1 MASALTEAGI
11 PCRYV
16 TSRTKV
22 TSTKW
27 KIVDE
32 SVYCPRHV
40 RWINMEKGDHMRR
53 PFLRFRRLLGE
64 DAGTNDAGAG
74 STQKCDLRNGW
85 TGSA

>member
-1 MASALTEAGI
+1 
-11 PCRYV
+11 
-16 TSRTKV
+16 
-22 TSTKW
+22 
-27 KIVDE
+27 
-32 SVYCPRHV
+32 
-40 RWINMEKGDHMRR
+40 MEKGDHMRR